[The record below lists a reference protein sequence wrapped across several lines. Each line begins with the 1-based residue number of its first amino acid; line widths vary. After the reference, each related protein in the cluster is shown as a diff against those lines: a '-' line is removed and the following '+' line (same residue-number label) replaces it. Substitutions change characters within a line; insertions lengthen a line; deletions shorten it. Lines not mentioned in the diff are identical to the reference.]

1 MGSYSGGIC
10 SVCVYKPV
18 RRAPVVSWKVVD
30 VSNKEVP
37 QRWADRMIERGFTD
51 PRYTSDIPS
60 LSSLAKACGIHTST
74 ISSAIKGTDRQPSA
88 ATIVALTEAL
98 GDDVAGWLGEDH
110 AVAWEPPAESSLLT
124 SRQRK
129 AVEEIIRA
137 MTERRE
143 DVGSDVRTASTKRA
157 GESPAPDV
165 QVGYQTDTVGPG
177 SANDSNVHE
186 LRRDSTPEE
195 ELDVAAHPKKGRESE
210 GRRLRRRLDEVGE
223 ESQDPGEGL

>member
-30 VSNKEVP
+30 VSNKELP
-37 QRWADRMIERGFTD
+37 QRWADRMVERGFTD
-51 PRYTSDIPS
+51 PRYTTDIPS

-88 ATIVALTEAL
+88 ATIVALTKAL

-124 SRQRK
+124 ARQRK

-143 DVGSDVRTASTKRA
+143 DVGSDVRTASTTQA

-165 QVGYQTDTVGPG
+165 QMRQHTNSRAPE
-177 SANDSNVHE
+177 SASDSSLTRDELAE
-186 LRRDSTPEE
+186 LRR
-195 ELDVAAHPKKGRESE
+195 RQESA
-210 GRRLRRRLDEVGE
+210 DE
-223 ESQDPGEGL
+223 ESVEHIARQAAERDNEGEK